1 VILNRL
7 FHDLSPRR
15 PAEDGV
21 MLTIDE
27 ALRAV
32 LEEAG
37 PLPPRPVPL
46 VDALCCELG
55 EDVAAD
61 IDLPPF
67 DKALVDG
74 YAVRSEDLRGPE
86 RWLRLGES
94 IMAGQ
99 TPTRPL
105 EPGEAAL
112 VMTGAPIPA
121 GCNAVVMHER
131 TQAGDGGVRIDEP
144 EVRSGQNILPRG
156 REMRAGEIV
165 LAAGTTLGPAHLG
178 VLASVGCAWPR
189 VVRPRVAVVSTGD
202 ELVEPGLAPGP
213 GQIRN
218 SNAVMLRA
226 LAVEDKTEA
235 EALPIAP
242 DEPAALREILRRGL
256 ESDVLLIT
264 GGVSAG
270 QRDLVPETLE
280 ALGVRRVFHKV
291 RLKPGKPIWFGIGR
305 IREDRDAG
313 AASDEARRPGPLVFG
328 LPGNPVSGL
337 VGYLLFVRP
346 ALDILAHRLPPDPNM
361 PARVMPARLAR
372 PFRHRG
378 DRPTYFPARM
388 LIIPG
393 KELPE
398 IETLD
403 WAGSADLRTTAHAQ
417 GFAAFPAGD
426 RDYAPGDTIGF
437 LPSWSYHR

>member
-1 VILNRL
+1 
-7 FHDLSPRR
+7 
-15 PAEDGV
+15 
-21 MLTIDE
+21 MLTIEE

-32 LEEAG
+32 LDEAR
-37 PLPPRPVPL
+37 PLPPQPVPL
-46 VDALCCELG
+46 ADALGCVLG
-55 EDVAAD
+55 EDAAAD

-74 YAVRSEDLRGPE
+74 YAVRSEDLRGPG
-86 RWLRLGES
+86 RSLRVGES

-105 EPGEAAL
+105 APGEAAV

-121 GCNAVVMHER
+121 GCDAVVMHER
-131 TQAGDGGVRIDEP
+131 TRSDDGDVRIDEP
-144 EVRSGQNILPRG
+144 EVRTGQNILPRA
-156 REMRAGEIV
+156 REMHAGDIV
-165 LAAGTTLGPAHLG
+165 VPAGTAIRPAHLG
-178 VLASVGCAWPR
+178 VLASVGVARPR
-189 VVRPRVAVVSTGD
+189 VARPRVAVVSTGD
-202 ELVEPGLAPGP
+202 ELVEAGQRPGP

-226 LAVEDKTEA
+226 LAMEDAAEA
-235 EALPIAP
+235 DALPIAP
-242 DEPAALREILRRGL
+242 DEPDALREILRRGL
-256 ESDVLLIT
+256 EADILLIT

-270 QRDLVPETLE
+270 RRDLVPEALE

-291 RLKPGKPIWFGIGR
+291 RLKPGKPIWFGVGPDRGIGEAG
-305 IREDRDAG
+305 ISTDGGDRPDA
-313 AASDEARRPGPLVFG
+313 LVFG

-346 ALDILAHRLPPDPNM
+346 ALAVLSHRPGSTPVP
-361 PARVMPARLAR
+361 RPARLVR

-378 DRPTYFPARM
+378 DRPTYYPARRI
-388 LIIPG
+388 LG
-393 KELPE
+393 AGSSGDLPE

-403 WAGSADLRTTAHAQ
+403 WAGSADLRTVASAD

-426 RDYAPGDTIGF
+426 RDYSPGDMVDF
-437 LPSWSYHR
+437 LPGH